1 MSSLGYKNNCRGE
14 SYQLYVL
21 ICIKKINILIIFN
34 NYTDLW
40 IIFKRKNKITQNG
53 TKVFGWVL
61 RSKYHSFKQ
70 KSTLAWYLLVHWV
83 KLKLKILKFSL
94 YSKMMSSSDNN
105 SMYKLSDLFL
115 LLKNIFLNNYQ
126 LNKILKDNKMILIQN
141 KIKRVKVQMFSKKN
155 KRKLNNQKKV
165 VKKVQR
171 IVKAEMREK
180 LKWKL

>member
-1 MSSLGYKNNCRGE
+1 
-14 SYQLYVL
+14 
-21 ICIKKINILIIFN
+21 
-34 NYTDLW
+34 
-40 IIFKRKNKITQNG
+40 
-53 TKVFGWVL
+53 
-61 RSKYHSFKQ
+61 
-70 KSTLAWYLLVHWV
+70 
-83 KLKLKILKFSL
+83 
-94 YSKMMSSSDNN
+94 
-105 SMYKLSDLFL
+105 MYKLSDLFL

-180 LKWKL
+180 LK